1 MQLSSDSWMV
11 TRILL
16 RPAGSSYPTF
26 LPAVSCLV
34 ALFSILQL
42 TYTHKNAGQTI
53 AASLLPEENDF
64 S

>member
-1 MQLSSDSWMV
+1 MV